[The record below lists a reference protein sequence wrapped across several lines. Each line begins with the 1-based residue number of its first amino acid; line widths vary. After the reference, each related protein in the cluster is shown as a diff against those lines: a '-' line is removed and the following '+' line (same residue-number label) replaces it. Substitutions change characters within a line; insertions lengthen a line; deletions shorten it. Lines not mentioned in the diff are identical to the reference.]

1 MDVRPLTQTRRTV
14 FLRARVT
21 PEERER
27 FMTLCGARRIDAS
40 TGLRRL
46 VREAAAFGPSLD
58 GESRA
63 AIVGLTAQL
72 KAVGVNLNQVVRAM
86 NTGLVPSSDA
96 ILTSVQAC
104 AEQIKRAEAMFV
116 SICEPRFQTAVAAL
130 SEGGDDAK

>member
-1 MDVRPLTQTRRTV
+1 MMDALKQTRRTV

-27 FMTLCGARRIDAS
+27 FMTLCDNRQIDAS

-46 VREAAAFGPSLD
+46 VREAAAFGPALE
-58 GESRA
+58 GESRSA
-63 AIVGLTAQL
+63 VMGLTAQL

-96 ILTSVQAC
+96 ILTNVKAC

-116 SICEPRFQTAVAAL
+116 SIC
-130 SEGGDDAK
+130 

>member
-1 MDVRPLTQTRRTV
+1 
-14 FLRARVT
+14 
-21 PEERER
+21 
-27 FMTLCGARRIDAS
+27 MTLCGARRIDAS

-96 ILTSVQAC
+96 IVTSVQAC

-116 SICEPRFQTAVAAL
+116 SICEPRFQKAVAAL